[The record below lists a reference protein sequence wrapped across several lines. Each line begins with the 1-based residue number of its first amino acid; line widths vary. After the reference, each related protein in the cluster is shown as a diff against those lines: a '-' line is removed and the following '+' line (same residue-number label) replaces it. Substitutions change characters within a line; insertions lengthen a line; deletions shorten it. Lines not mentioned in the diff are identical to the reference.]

1 MLISRCS
8 TPTSE
13 ASAATPTHRLRK
25 SACRSRPFRTGEA
38 TNRTD
43 ARLAWTSHGLVPVT
57 VAVYSN
63 HLFDYRYVTGVQTI
77 SATTLGTPFTNITA
91 PRFYGVEVGAR
102 F

>member
-1 MLISRCS
+1 VRLRCS
-8 TPTSE
+8 
-13 ASAATPTHRLRK
+13 LRTF
-25 SACRSRPFRTGEA
+25 STGEA

-43 ARLAWTSHGLVPVT
+43 ARLAWTRHGLVPMT
-57 VAVYSN
+57 GAVYSN
-63 HLFDYRYVTGVQTI
+63 NLFDNCYVTSVQTI